1 MEQPKFILTNTNQF
15 RLGMVHQ
22 HKNLLRPGERC
33 YGGGY
38 YEFDYLANQ
47 LILTGTSYDFG
58 RPKWERFATLYVPA
72 DYRGLRII
80 YRTRSNGEGDFIVN
94 NEIKIEYV

>member
-1 MEQPKFILTNTNQF
+1 MEQPKFILTSSNYL

-22 HKNLLRPGERC
+22 HKNLLYPGERC

-38 YEFDYLANQ
+38 YEFDHLSNR

-58 RPKWERFATLYVPA
+58 RPKWERFATLYVPEA
-72 DYRGLRII
+72 FRGLRII

-94 NEIKIEYV
+94 DEIQIEYV